1 MIIKK
6 DLQIAIDGPVSSGTS
21 TLSLALAR
29 KLNFLFIYTGAM
41 YRAAAYLYITAK
53 NKGSILSEPE
63 LVQLVKSRK
72 ITLKKPSKPRR
83 YCDVYLD
90 GKDITSHLFSPEV
103 NRVVPEIS
111 KISKLR
117 KHFVSLQRQLAKNK
131 AVIMEGRDITTV
143 VLPNADLKIFLT
155 ADLNTRVKRRW
166 IQAKQSGQKI
176 SLDDI
181 KAQIIKRDTLDTTR
195 KNSPLTKAEDA
206 WLIDSTNL
214 VIDQTVQLV
223 IDKLIKLKLIN
234 KT

>member
-1 MIIKK
+1 
-6 DLQIAIDGPVSSGTS
+6 
-21 TLSLALAR
+21 
-29 KLNFLFIYTGAM
+29 
-41 YRAAAYLYITAK
+41 
-53 NKGSILSEPE
+53 
-63 LVQLVKSRK
+63 
-72 ITLKKPSKPRR
+72 
-83 YCDVYLD
+83 
-90 GKDITSHLFSPEV
+90 
-103 NRVVPEIS
+103 
-111 KISKLR
+111 
-117 KHFVSLQRQLAKNK
+117 
-131 AVIMEGRDITTV
+131 
-143 VLPNADLKIFLT
+143 LT

>member
-6 DLQIAIDGPVSSGTS
+6 NLQIAIDGPVSSGTS

-90 GKDITSHLFSPEV
+90 GKDITSYLFNPEV
-103 NRVVPEIS
+103 GRVVPEIS

-195 KNSPLTKAEDA
+195 KNSPLTKAKDA

-214 VIDQTVQLV
+214 IIDQTVQLV